1 MGKKKMSLMTHQLKI
16 LAQTKYSDCVA
27 YFADMGLGKTFIG
40 SEKITQINN
49 NTNLILCQKSKVT
62 DWYNHFKDY
71 YEEYTVIDC
80 TKEKNLLEINKIT
93 NKKVLIINYD
103 LIFRREFF
111 LTLKD
116 FTLLLDESSIIQNE
130 KSKRAK
136 FILKLNP
143 KNVILLSGTP
153 VSGKYENLYSQC
165 KLLGWNIT
173 KELYDKQYVNYKLI
187 DVGGY
192 IYKVVDK
199 NNPYKNV
206 ERLKQKL
213 REHGAVF
220 LKTEECFDLPKQ
232 NFVRI
237 NIKKTKEYEKFL
249 KDSIVKVNKDVLVGD
264 TNLVKRIYLRKL
276 CGEYN
281 KEKLQAFEDLIS
293 STQDRLLVF
302 YNFNNELEI
311 LKNIAIKL
319 EKPISEFNGE
329 VKNLSNYENEEN
341 SVTFIQYQAGSMGLN
356 LQKANKIIYFTLTE
370 TSELFEQSKKRIHRI
385 GQEKTCF
392 YYLLICE
399 NSIEESILKSLEIK
413 KDFTDDLFK
422 FSKE

>member
-40 SEKITQINN
+40 SEKLNQINN

-237 NIKKTKEYEKFL
+237 NIKKTKDYEKFL

-264 TNLVKRIYLRKL
+264 TNLVKRMYLRKL

-311 LKNIAIKL
+311 LKNIAVKL

>member
-40 SEKITQINN
+40 SEKLNQINN

-173 KELYDKQYVNYKLI
+173 KELYDKQYVNYKSI

-237 NIKKTKEYEKFL
+237 NIKKTKDYEKFL

>member
-40 SEKITQINN
+40 SEKLKQINN

-173 KELYDKQYVNYKLI
+173 KELYDKQYVNYKSI

-237 NIKKTKEYEKFL
+237 NIKKTKDYEKFL

-264 TNLVKRIYLRKL
+264 TNLVKRMYLRKL

>member
-40 SEKITQINN
+40 SEKVNQINN

-173 KELYDKQYVNYKLI
+173 KELYDKQYVNYKSI

-264 TNLVKRIYLRKL
+264 TNLVKRMYLRKL

>member
-40 SEKITQINN
+40 SEKVKQVNN

-173 KELYDKQYVNYKLI
+173 KELYDKQYVNYKSI

-237 NIKKTKEYEKFL
+237 NIKKTKDYEKFL

>member
-40 SEKITQINN
+40 SEKINQINN

-237 NIKKTKEYEKFL
+237 NIKKTKDYEKFL

>member
-40 SEKITQINN
+40 SEKLKQVNN

>member
-237 NIKKTKEYEKFL
+237 NIKKTKDYEKFL

-264 TNLVKRIYLRKL
+264 TNLVKRMYLRKL

>member
-173 KELYDKQYVNYKLI
+173 KELYDKQYVNYKSI

-237 NIKKTKEYEKFL
+237 NIKKTKDYEKFL

>member
-40 SEKITQINN
+40 SEKLKQVNN

-264 TNLVKRIYLRKL
+264 TNLVKRMYLRKL

>member
-40 SEKITQINN
+40 SEKVNQINN

-173 KELYDKQYVNYKLI
+173 KELYDKQYVNYKSI

-237 NIKKTKEYEKFL
+237 NIKKTKDYEKFL

-264 TNLVKRIYLRKL
+264 TNLVKRMYLRKL